1 MLEEPRSADGEEG
14 STSQQ
19 ASAKRTRHLKR
30 TDPLKQTQA
39 AAMHAGHAEPAGSA
53 AQIPRPA
60 AADAGKRY
68 VQTQQDTLGRP
79 IWVLGRGLT
88 WGVDHIIVDLD
99 ECCRTGVRRKAA
111 ARKQAG
117 GPVRRSERLSAK
129 R

>member
-60 AADAGKRY
+60 AADAGKRCVCLQETLF
-68 VQTQQDTLGRP
+68 VQRQQSALMKS
-79 IWVLGRGLT
+79 IL
-88 WGVDHIIVDLD
+88 H
-99 ECCRTGVRRKAA
+99 RRK
-111 ARKQAG
+111 
-117 GPVRRSERLSAK
+117 RLVLHLLSSLFCMLAS
-129 R
+129 